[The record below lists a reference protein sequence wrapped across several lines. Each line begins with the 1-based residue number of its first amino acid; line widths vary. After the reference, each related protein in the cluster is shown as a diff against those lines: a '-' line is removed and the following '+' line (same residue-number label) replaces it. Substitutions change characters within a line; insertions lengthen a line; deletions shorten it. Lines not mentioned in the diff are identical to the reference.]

1 MTSAAPRAPA
11 RGRVLGQTFTGVSF
25 AGISPARHDTL
36 VLTRTRAHAPTDTHT
51 QHRRTRVHT
60 EAWASHIHTPHTPA
74 CRKGR
79 ARSQREKGEKSSG
92 SFTGF
97 QRLVQT
103 RCFQQRLKVCRLR
116 HRTELPSSRGPLG
129 PALGQVPTRGPPAPP
144 PAGEGNLCSEHPLLA
159 TGIPSIRPRSKQ
171 KSPFDDKGKHC
182 VLQHHPAAGV
192 YRPRIT

>member
-1 MTSAAPRAPA
+1 MDSYLHRPASLSSRYFYELSGWGRGLMSAEPPLGPGLCLTRPGHPPGGRGPGPSFQMREADAA
-11 RGRVLGQTFTGVSF
+11 RGHVTHDLCSPPAPQHEVGSSAKLTGVSS

-92 SFTGF
+92 SFMGF

-103 RCFQQRLKVCRLR
+103 QCF
-116 HRTELPSSRGPLG
+116 
-129 PALGQVPTRGPPAPP
+129 
-144 PAGEGNLCSEHPLLA
+144 
-159 TGIPSIRPRSKQ
+159 
-171 KSPFDDKGKHC
+171 
-182 VLQHHPAAGV
+182 
-192 YRPRIT
+192 